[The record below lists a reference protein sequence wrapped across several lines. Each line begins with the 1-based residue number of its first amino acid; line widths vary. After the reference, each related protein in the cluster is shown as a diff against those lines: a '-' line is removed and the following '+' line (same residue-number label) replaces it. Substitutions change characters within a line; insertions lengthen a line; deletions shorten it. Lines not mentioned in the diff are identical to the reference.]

1 MTNDG
6 ELAYRLAHPKYEV
19 KKVYHAVINGHF
31 STDMADKINAGIKLN
46 DGHIGHGEAEF
57 LYIKNS
63 QACVQVTLREGH
75 KHEVKQL
82 FKALGTPVKYL
93 TRVEFAGLRID
104 GLKVGRWRYL
114 NHTEVRQLK
123 DLVGL

>member
-1 MTNDG
+1 M
-6 ELAYRLAHPKYEV
+6 
-19 KKVYHAVINGHF
+19 
-31 STDMADKINAGIKLN
+31 
-46 DGHIGHGEAEF
+46 
-57 LYIKNS
+57 
-63 QACVQVTLREGH
+63 TLREGH